1 MIATGLGGGNFG
13 IERWR
18 SREEEVEE
26 KEERRVRREV
36 TKSNGVRI
44 FSRLSL
50 GG

>member
-18 SREEEVEE
+18 RDEEEE